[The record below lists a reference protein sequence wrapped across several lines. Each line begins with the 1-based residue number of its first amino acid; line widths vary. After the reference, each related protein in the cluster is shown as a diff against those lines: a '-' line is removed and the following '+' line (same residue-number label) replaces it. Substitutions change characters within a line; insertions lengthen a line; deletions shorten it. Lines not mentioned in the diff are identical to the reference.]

1 MGRIYIVDAD
11 CDDQA
16 QHTCDEV
23 VAGSREE
30 AEQMVIKA
38 RPYVDESTVCARTV
52 DQEIADLERAIGEMR
67 KLTVE
72 DVRKEWADMLD
83 EEGQIS

>member
-1 MGRIYIVDAD
+1 MDRIYIVDAD

-38 RPYVDESTVCARTV
+38 RPYLDESTVNAKTV
-52 DQEIADLERAIGEMR
+52 DEEIANLKRAICEFE